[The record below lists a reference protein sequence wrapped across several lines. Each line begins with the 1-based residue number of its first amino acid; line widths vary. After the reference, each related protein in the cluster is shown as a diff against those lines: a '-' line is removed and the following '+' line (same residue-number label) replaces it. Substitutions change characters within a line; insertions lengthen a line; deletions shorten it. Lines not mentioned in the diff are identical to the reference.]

1 MEQLA
6 SMKYHPLRDHKLINS
21 GDKEHKK
28 KRKKL
33 KTSIICKSLKLCHFD
48 FEQNVA
54 CNLNNKL
61 KAFCFTPFFLV
72 SCYW

>member
-6 SMKYHPLRDHKLINS
+6 SMKYHPLRDHKLISS
-21 GDKEHKK
+21 GDKEYKK

-33 KTSIICKSLKLCHFD
+33 KTSVICKSLKLCHFD

-54 CNLNNKL
+54 CYLNN
-61 KAFCFTPFFLV
+61 
-72 SCYW
+72 